1 MKWLLDT
8 NICIFLI
15 KKRSA
20 KVIARLEECIP
31 GDVGISFITLAELQY
46 GVEKSSRPESNR
58 EALQA
63 FLIPLEIAFFDDAA
77 AAAYGQLRAALESR
91 GTPIG
96 PLDMLIAAH
105 ALSLG
110 CTLVTNNTKEFA
122 RVSALHLKDWSH

>member
-15 KKRSA
+15 KKKSP
-20 KVIARLEECIP
+20 KVIAKLEECIP
-31 GDVGISFITLAELQY
+31 GDVGISSITLAELQY
-46 GVEKSSRPESNR
+46 GVEKSSRPDNNR

-63 FLIPLEIAFFDDAA
+63 FLIPLEISFFDDAA
-77 AAAYGQLRAALESR
+77 AAAYGQLRTAFESK

-110 CTLVTNNTKEFA
+110 STLVTNNTKEFT
-122 RVSALHLKDWSH
+122 RVPGLPLKDWSR